1 MAMSDLVFF
10 NVDDGYS
17 EALLRGFR
25 KSILGEQQYTAL
37 RNTTNLKDF
46 KSVLIDT
53 DYSDYVKEYNE
64 TDTSALKMLLKKKL
78 ADEIDQVQSVA
89 GPDLD
94 KFIEMIRHKYM
105 IDNVINIIEGIK
117 NKTDK
122 NVIESRNEP
131 LGYLKEISGLLKLDY
146 KKIED
151 LYEDVLID
159 TEVGVYFSKFLEEVL
174 AQSDMKNVA
183 TINNYLQQLKPEE
196 IKNYLKKIWL
206 EYFYHFCKT
215 LNPTTSEIMEDL
227 LKYEADCQTIQ
238 IVYNSLAYNNQFQE
252 EERKKVIPYFGFLY
266 PEITAQLIKCNS
278 LEQLRQ
284 ILQPF
289 PDYYELV
296 KEIPDP
302 KKLDEFG
309 LQSGLKSLDDLMFKE
324 SMKRYSIAFEQQFHF
339 ACFYAYIKIKEQ
351 EIKNIMLLADMN
363 AFDKELGSKVKKGY
377 ILLKDVVNLQE
388 KNI

>member
-1 MAMSDLVFF
+1 MSMADLVFF

-53 DYSDYVKEYNE
+53 DYSDYVKDYNE

-174 AQSDMKNVA
+174 ASSDNKNVA
-183 TINNYLQQLKPEE
+183 TINNYLQALKPEE

-206 EYFYHFCKT
+206 EYFYHFCKK

-266 PEITAQLIKCNS
+266 PETTTQLIKCNS
-278 LEQLRQ
+278 LEQLKQ

-289 PDYYELV
+289 PGYYELV

-309 LQSGLKSLDDLMFKE
+309 LQSGLKTLDDLMFKE

-363 AFDKELGSKVKKGY
+363 AFDKDIGSKVKKAY
-377 ILLKDVVNLQE
+377 ILPFDY
-388 KNI
+388 

>member
-1 MAMSDLVFF
+1 MSMADLVFF
-10 NVDDGYS
+10 NVDDGYT

-37 RNTTNLKDF
+37 RNTSNLKDF

-53 DYSDYVKEYNE
+53 DYSDYVKDYTE

-89 GPDLD
+89 GPELD

-174 AQSDMKNVA
+174 SASDNKNVA
-183 TINNYLQQLKPEE
+183 TINNFLQALKPEE

-215 LNPTTSEIMEDL
+215 LNPTTAEIMEDL

-266 PEITAQLIKCNS
+266 PETTTQLIKCNS
-278 LEQLRQ
+278 LEQLKQ

-309 LQSGLKSLDDLMFKE
+309 LQSGLKTLDDLMFKE

-363 AFDKELGSKVKKGY
+363 AFDKEIGSKIKKAY
-377 ILLKDVVNLQE
+377 ILPFAY
-388 KNI
+388 

>member
-1 MAMSDLVFF
+1 MSMSDLVFF

-46 KSVLIDT
+46 KAVLIDT
-53 DYSDYVKEYNE
+53 DYSDYVKDYTE

-122 NVIESRNEP
+122 NVIEARNEP

-151 LYEDVLID
+151 LYDEVLID

-174 AQSDMKNVA
+174 ASSDNKNVA
-183 TINNYLQQLKPEE
+183 TINNFLQGLKPEE

-252 EERKKVIPYFGFLY
+252 EERKKVIPNFGYLY
-266 PEITAQLIKCNS
+266 PETTTQLIKCNS

-284 ILQPF
+284 ILQPY

-309 LQSGLKSLDDLMFKE
+309 LQSGLKTLDDLMFKE

-351 EIKNIMLLADMN
+351 EIKNIVLLAEMN
-363 AFDKELGSKVKKGY
+363 SLEKDAGSKLKKGY
-377 ILLKDVVNLQE
+377 IVPFE
-388 KNI
+388 Y

>member
-1 MAMSDLVFF
+1 MSMADLVFF

-37 RNTTNLKDF
+37 RNSGSLKDF

-53 DYSDYVKEYNE
+53 DYSDYVKEYTE

-89 GPDLD
+89 GPELD

-174 AQSDMKNVA
+174 AMSDSKNVA
-183 TINNYLQQLKPEE
+183 TINNYLQSLKPEE

-266 PEITAQLIKCNS
+266 PETTTQLIKCNS
-278 LEQLRQ
+278 LENLRQ

-296 KEIPDP
+296 REIPDP

-309 LQSGLKSLDDLMFKE
+309 LQSGLKTLDDLMFKE
-324 SMKRYSIAFEQQFHF
+324 SMKRYSIALEQQFHF

-351 EIKNIMLLADMN
+351 EIKNIMLLADMIT
-363 AFDKELGSKVKKGY
+363 FDKEIGSKVKKAY
-377 ILLKDVVNLQE
+377 ILPFDY
-388 KNI
+388 

>member
-1 MAMSDLVFF
+1 MSMADLVFF
-10 NVDDGYS
+10 NVDDGYT

-25 KSILGEQQYTAL
+25 KSILGEQQYAAL
-37 RNTTNLKDF
+37 RNTSNLKDF

-53 DYSDYVKEYNE
+53 DYSDYVKDYTE

-89 GPDLD
+89 GPELD

-174 AQSDMKNVA
+174 ASSDNKNVQ
-183 TINNYLQQLKPEE
+183 TINNFLQALKPEE

-215 LNPTTSEIMEDL
+215 LNPTTAEIMEDL

-266 PEITAQLIKCNS
+266 PETTTQLIKCNS
-278 LEQLRQ
+278 LENLRQ

-296 KEIPDP
+296 REIPDP

-309 LQSGLKSLDDLMFKE
+309 LQSGLKTLDDLMFKE

-363 AFDKELGSKVKKGY
+363 AFDKEIGSKVKKAY
-377 ILLKDVVNLQE
+377 ILPFDY
-388 KNI
+388 

>member
-1 MAMSDLVFF
+1 MSMSDLIFF

-53 DYSDYVKEYNE
+53 DYSDYVKDYTE

-122 NVIESRNEP
+122 NVIEARNEP

-174 AQSDMKNVA
+174 AMSDSKNVA
-183 TINNYLQQLKPEE
+183 TINNFLQSLKPEE

-266 PEITAQLIKCNS
+266 PETTTQLIKCNS
-278 LEQLRQ
+278 LENLRQ

-296 KEIPDP
+296 REIPDP

-309 LQSGLKSLDDLMFKE
+309 LQSGLKTLDDLMFKE

-351 EIKNIMLLADMN
+351 EIKNIMLLADMIS
-363 AFDKELGSKVKKGY
+363 FDKDIGSKIKKAY
-377 ILLKDVVNLQE
+377 ILPFDY
-388 KNI
+388 

>member
-1 MAMSDLVFF
+1 
-10 NVDDGYS
+10 VDDGYS

-377 ILLKDVVNLQE
+377 ILPFDY
-388 KNI
+388 

>member
-1 MAMSDLVFF
+1 MSMADLVFF
-10 NVDDGYS
+10 NVDDGYT

-25 KSILGEQQYTAL
+25 KSILGEQQYAAL
-37 RNTTNLKDF
+37 RNTSNLKDF

-53 DYSDYVKEYNE
+53 DYSDYVKDYTE

-89 GPDLD
+89 GPELD

-174 AQSDMKNVA
+174 SASDNKNVA
-183 TINNYLQQLKPEE
+183 TINNFLQALKPEE

-215 LNPTTSEIMEDL
+215 LNPTTAEIMEDL

-266 PEITAQLIKCNS
+266 PETTTQLIKCNS
-278 LEQLRQ
+278 LEQLKQ

-289 PDYYELV
+289 PDYYDLV

-309 LQSGLKSLDDLMFKE
+309 LQSGLKTLDDLMFKE

-363 AFDKELGSKVKKGY
+363 AFDKEISSKVKKAY
-377 ILLKDVVNLQE
+377 ILPFDY
-388 KNI
+388 

>member
-1 MAMSDLVFF
+1 MSMSDLIFF

-53 DYSDYVKEYNE
+53 DYSDYVKDYTE

-122 NVIESRNEP
+122 NVIEARNEP

-174 AQSDMKNVA
+174 AMSDSKNVA
-183 TINNYLQQLKPEE
+183 TINNFLQSLKPEE

-227 LKYEADCQTIQ
+227 LKYEAACQTIQ

-266 PEITAQLIKCNS
+266 PETTTQLIKCNS
-278 LEQLRQ
+278 LENLRQ

-296 KEIPDP
+296 REIPDP

-309 LQSGLKSLDDLMFKE
+309 LQSGLKTLDDLMFKE

-351 EIKNIMLLADMN
+351 EIKNIMLLADMIS
-363 AFDKELGSKVKKGY
+363 FDKEIGSKVKKAY
-377 ILLKDVVNLQE
+377 ILPFDY
-388 KNI
+388 

>member
-1 MAMSDLVFF
+1 MSMSDLIFF

-53 DYSDYVKEYNE
+53 DYSDYVKDYTE

-122 NVIESRNEP
+122 NVIEARNEP

-174 AQSDMKNVA
+174 AMSDSKNVA
-183 TINNYLQQLKPEE
+183 TINNYLQSLKPEE

-266 PEITAQLIKCNS
+266 PETTTQLIKCNS
-278 LEQLRQ
+278 LENLRQ

-296 KEIPDP
+296 REIPDP

-309 LQSGLKSLDDLMFKE
+309 LQSGLKTLDDLMFKE

-351 EIKNIMLLADMN
+351 EIKNIMLLADMIS
-363 AFDKELGSKVKKGY
+363 FDKEIGSKVKKAY
-377 ILLKDVVNLQE
+377 ILPFDY
-388 KNI
+388 

>member
-1 MAMSDLVFF
+1 MSMSDLVFF

-46 KSVLIDT
+46 KAVLIDT
-53 DYSDYVKEYNE
+53 DYSDYVKDYTE

-122 NVIESRNEP
+122 NVIEARNEP

-151 LYEDVLID
+151 LYDEVLID

-174 AQSDMKNVA
+174 ASSDNKNVA
-183 TINNYLQQLKPEE
+183 TINNFLQGLKPEE

-252 EERKKVIPYFGFLY
+252 EERKKVIPNFGYLY
-266 PEITAQLIKCNS
+266 PETTTQLIKCNS

-284 ILQPF
+284 ILQPY

-309 LQSGLKSLDDLMFKE
+309 LQSGLKTLDDLMFKE

-363 AFDKELGSKVKKGY
+363 AFDKEIGSKVKKAY
-377 ILLKDVVNLQE
+377 ILPFDY
-388 KNI
+388 

>member
-1 MAMSDLVFF
+1 MSMSDLIFF

-53 DYSDYVKEYNE
+53 DYSDYVKDYTE

-122 NVIESRNEP
+122 NVIEARNEP

-174 AQSDMKNVA
+174 AMSDSKNVA
-183 TINNYLQQLKPEE
+183 TINNFLQSLKPEE

-266 PEITAQLIKCNS
+266 PETTTQLIKCNS
-278 LEQLRQ
+278 LEQLKQ

-302 KKLDEFG
+302 KKVDEFG
-309 LQSGLKSLDDLMFKE
+309 LQTGLKTLDDVMFKE

-351 EIKNIMLLADMN
+351 EIKNIMLLADMIS
-363 AFDKELGSKVKKGY
+363 FDKDIGSKIKKAY
-377 ILLKDVVNLQE
+377 ILPFDY
-388 KNI
+388 

>member
-1 MAMSDLVFF
+1 MSMSDLIFF

-53 DYSDYVKEYNE
+53 DYSDYVKDYTE

-122 NVIESRNEP
+122 NVIEARNEP

-174 AQSDMKNVA
+174 AMSDSKNVA
-183 TINNYLQQLKPEE
+183 TINNFLQSLKPEE

-266 PEITAQLIKCNS
+266 PETTTQLIKCNS
-278 LEQLRQ
+278 LENLRQ

-296 KEIPDP
+296 REIPDP

-309 LQSGLKSLDDLMFKE
+309 LQSGLKTLDDLMFKE

-351 EIKNIMLLADMN
+351 EIKNIMLLADMIS
-363 AFDKELGSKVKKGY
+363 FDNEIENKIKKAY
-377 ILLKDVVNLQE
+377 ILPFDY
-388 KNI
+388 

>member
-1 MAMSDLVFF
+1 MSMADLVFF
-10 NVDDGYS
+10 NVDDGYT

-53 DYSDYVKEYNE
+53 DYSDYVKDYNE

-89 GPDLD
+89 GPELD

-174 AQSDMKNVA
+174 ASSDNKNVA
-183 TINNYLQQLKPEE
+183 TINNYLQALKPEE

-215 LNPTTSEIMEDL
+215 LNPTTSEMMEDL

-266 PEITAQLIKCNS
+266 PETTTQLIKCNS
-278 LEQLRQ
+278 LEQLKQ

-309 LQSGLKSLDDLMFKE
+309 LQSGLKTLDDLMFKE

-363 AFDKELGSKVKKGY
+363 AFDKDIGSKVKKAY
-377 ILLKDVVNLQE
+377 ILPFDY
-388 KNI
+388 

>member
-1 MAMSDLVFF
+1 MSMSDLIFF

-37 RNTTNLKDF
+37 RNSGSLKDF

-53 DYSDYVKEYNE
+53 DYSDYVKEYTE

-89 GPDLD
+89 GPELD

-174 AQSDMKNVA
+174 AMSDSKNVA
-183 TINNYLQQLKPEE
+183 TINNYLQSLKPEE

-266 PEITAQLIKCNS
+266 PETTTQLIKCNS
-278 LEQLRQ
+278 LENLRQ

-296 KEIPDP
+296 REIPDP

-309 LQSGLKSLDDLMFKE
+309 LQSGLKTLDDLMFKE

-351 EIKNIMLLADMN
+351 EIKNIMLLADMIT
-363 AFDKELGSKVKKGY
+363 FDKEIGSKVKKAY
-377 ILLKDVVNLQE
+377 ILPFDY
-388 KNI
+388 

>member
-1 MAMSDLVFF
+1 MSMADLVFF

-53 DYSDYVKEYNE
+53 DYSDYVKDYAEN
-64 TDTSALKMLLKKKL
+64 DTSALKMLLKKKL

-131 LGYLKEISGLLKLDY
+131 LGYLKEISGLLKLEY

-174 AQSDMKNVA
+174 ASSDNKNVA
-183 TINNYLQQLKPEE
+183 TINNYLQALKPEE

-215 LNPTTSEIMEDL
+215 LNPTTSEIMEKL

-252 EERKKVIPYFGFLY
+252 QERKKVIPYFGFLY
-266 PEITAQLIKCNS
+266 PETTTQLIKCNS
-278 LEQLRQ
+278 LEQLKQ

-296 KEIPDP
+296 REIPDP
-302 KKLDEFG
+302 KKVDEFG
-309 LQSGLKSLDDLMFKE
+309 LQSGLKTLDDLMFKE

-363 AFDKELGSKVKKGY
+363 AFDKDIGSKVKKAY
-377 ILLKDVVNLQE
+377 ILPFDY
-388 KNI
+388 

>member
-1 MAMSDLVFF
+1 MSMSDLIFF

-53 DYSDYVKEYNE
+53 DYSDYVKDYTE

-122 NVIESRNEP
+122 NVIEARNEP

-174 AQSDMKNVA
+174 AMSDSKNVA
-183 TINNYLQQLKPEE
+183 TINNFLQSLKPEE

-215 LNPTTSEIMEDL
+215 LNSTTSEIMEDL

-266 PEITAQLIKCNS
+266 PETTTQLIKCNS
-278 LEQLRQ
+278 LENLRQ

-296 KEIPDP
+296 REIPDP

-309 LQSGLKSLDDLMFKE
+309 LQSGLKTLDDLMFKE
-324 SMKRYSIAFEQQFHF
+324 SMKRYSIAFEQQFRF

-351 EIKNIMLLADMN
+351 EIKNIMLLADMIS
-363 AFDKELGSKVKKGY
+363 FDKEIGSKVKKAY
-377 ILLKDVVNLQE
+377 ILPFDY
-388 KNI
+388 

>member
-266 PEITAQLIKCNS
+266 PEITSQLIKCNS

-377 ILLKDVVNLQE
+377 ILPFDY
-388 KNI
+388 

>member
-1 MAMSDLVFF
+1 MSMADLVFF
-10 NVDDGYS
+10 NVDDGYT

-25 KSILGEQQYTAL
+25 KSILGEQQYAAL
-37 RNTTNLKDF
+37 RNTSNLKDF

-53 DYSDYVKEYNE
+53 DYSDYVKDYTE

-89 GPDLD
+89 GPELD

-174 AQSDMKNVA
+174 SASDNKNVA
-183 TINNYLQQLKPEE
+183 TINNFLQALKPEE

-215 LNPTTSEIMEDL
+215 LNPTTAEIMEDL

-266 PEITAQLIKCNS
+266 PETTTQLIKCNS
-278 LEQLRQ
+278 LEQLKQ

-309 LQSGLKSLDDLMFKE
+309 LQSGLKTLDDLMFKE

-351 EIKNIMLLADMN
+351 EIKNIMLLADMD
-363 AFDKELGSKVKKGY
+363 AFDKEIGSKVKKAY
-377 ILLKDVVNLQE
+377 ILPFDY
-388 KNI
+388 

>member
-1 MAMSDLVFF
+1 MSMADLVFF
-10 NVDDGYS
+10 NVDDGYT

-53 DYSDYVKEYNE
+53 DYSDYVKDYNE

-89 GPDLD
+89 GPELD

-174 AQSDMKNVA
+174 ASSDNKNVA
-183 TINNYLQQLKPEE
+183 TINNYLQALKPEE

-215 LNPTTSEIMEDL
+215 LNPTTIEMMEDL

-266 PEITAQLIKCNS
+266 PETTTQLIKCNS
-278 LEQLRQ
+278 LEQLKQ

-289 PDYYELV
+289 PKYYELV

-309 LQSGLKSLDDLMFKE
+309 LQSGLKTLDDLMFKE

-363 AFDKELGSKVKKGY
+363 AFDKDIGSKVKKAY
-377 ILLKDVVNLQE
+377 ILPFDY
-388 KNI
+388 

>member
-1 MAMSDLVFF
+1 MSMADLVFF

-37 RNTTNLKDF
+37 RNSGSLKDF

-53 DYSDYVKEYNE
+53 DYSDYVKEYTE

-89 GPDLD
+89 GPELD

-174 AQSDMKNVA
+174 AMSDSKNVA
-183 TINNYLQQLKPEE
+183 TINNYLQSLKPEE

-238 IVYNSLAYNNQFQE
+238 ILYNSLAYNNQFQE

-266 PEITAQLIKCNS
+266 PETTTQLIKCNS
-278 LEQLRQ
+278 LENLRQ

-296 KEIPDP
+296 REIPDP

-309 LQSGLKSLDDLMFKE
+309 LQSGLKTLDDLMFKE

-351 EIKNIMLLADMN
+351 EIKNIMLLADMIT
-363 AFDKELGSKVKKGY
+363 FDKEIGSKVKKAY
-377 ILLKDVVNLQE
+377 ILPFDY
-388 KNI
+388 